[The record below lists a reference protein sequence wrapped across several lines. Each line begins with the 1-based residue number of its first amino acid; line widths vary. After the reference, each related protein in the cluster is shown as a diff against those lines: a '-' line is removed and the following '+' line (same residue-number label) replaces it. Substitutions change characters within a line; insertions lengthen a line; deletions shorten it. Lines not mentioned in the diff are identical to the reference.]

1 MVKKLFVMFFVLIS
15 VSSAQIVP
23 PQEKSEAKEV
33 TVKKSFGNVNMELF
47 CGIVRPYE
55 VKVPNPLIIMIE
67 NKKGFTSKISYM
79 KLTLISGKKRLFIEA
94 ERGFANKDY
103 TKLELRGLKKIE
115 NKGFSIPPNSH
126 TLLIT
131 LRKDKVTISRVN

>member
-1 MVKKLFVMFFVLIS
+1 MLKKLVLIFFVLVSI
-15 VSSAQIVP
+15 SSAQIVP

-79 KLTLISGKKRLFIEA
+79 KLTLNSGKKRLFIEA

-103 TKLELRGLKKIE
+103 SKLELHGLKKIE
-115 NKGFSIPPNSH
+115 NKGFSIPPKSH
-126 TLLIT
+126 TLLIN
-131 LRKDKVTISRVN
+131 LSKNNVSISRVN